1 MKIFMLLFAL
11 SLSLGSFETC
21 HATVRSSSSSEGGH
35 LVGDFL
41 ILAFAKH
48 DSFVLTNN
56 VTYEPAKDH
65 YAKQSKDWELRD
77 PIRVLST
84 GDSKKFIL
92 INMRLGE
99 TIKTKVLDL
108 GD

>member
-1 MKIFMLLFAL
+1 MKISTLLLALVLSVASFA
-11 SLSLGSFETC
+11 SC
-21 HATVRSSSSSEGGH
+21 QATVRSSSSSSTDD
-35 LVGDFL
+35 LVGDFT

-56 VTYEPAKDH
+56 IAYEPTKDH
-65 YAKQSKDWELRD
+65 YAKQSKDWELHD
-77 PIRVLST
+77 PIRVLTTNS
-84 GDSKKFIL
+84 SKEFTL
-92 INMRLGE
+92 INLRLGE